1 MSLALLLKPKKEEYL
16 AILLQPLM
24 PLCIRYIYVCGAR
37 CLRPPP
43 PARWYE
49 SQIPGLLLLL
59 ASALAAALAA
69 QAAEAA
75 AAGWLAAGPCL
86 IERKLWK
93 S

>member
-1 MSLALLLKPKKEEYL
+1 MCLRK
-16 AILLQPLM
+16 ILPLQRSREKTTSRLQPA
-24 PLCIRYIYVCGAR
+24 PAR
-37 CLRPPP
+37 DICSRLPVSASS
-43 PARWYE
+43 PARWYG
-49 SQIPGLLLLL
+49 SQIPVLLLLL